1 MQLLRQEVKERP
13 TAERALRSLGEAVG
27 LSRSTIHRQLRT
39 TPVDKLAERDTQ
51 RRVEIHKVA
60 LELRTS
66 GYRPITEELH
76 RREQIINHK
85 VVLRLLRADN
95 LLCLRQR
102 PFVTTTDSAHGFPV
116 FPNLARNLVLT
127 DINQLWVADITYIRL
142 RQEFIYL
149 AALLDAYS
157 RRCIGWALARYLD
170 ARLSLSALQMA
181 LQTRSFKPGQLTH
194 HSDRGV
200 QYACQD
206 YVNTLQQNK
215 IIISMSRVGNPYDN
229 AIAERFMRTLKYE
242 EIYMNDYD
250 TFAEVLSSVEHFIE
264 RVYNRKRLHSALGYV
279 PPAEFEAALL
289 LRNQP

>member
-1 MQLLRQEVKERP
+1 MELLRQEVKERP
-13 TAERALRSLGEAVG
+13 TVERALKSLGEAVG
-27 LSRSTIHRQLRT
+27 LSRSTIARRLRSA
-39 TPVDKLAERDTQ
+39 PVASTAEKDTE

-60 LELRTS
+60 LEMRTY
-66 GYRPITEELH
+66 GYRPITAELH
-76 RREQIINHK
+76 RRQQIINHK

-95 LLCLRQR
+95 LLCLRR
-102 PFVTTTDSAHGFPV
+102 RAFVATTDSDHHFKV
-116 FPNLARNLVLT
+116 YPNLARDLVLT

-170 ARLSLSALQMA
+170 ARLPLAALQMA
-181 LQTRSFKPGQLTH
+181 LQTRSFPPGSLMH

-200 QYACQD
+200 QYASKEYVQVLQD
-206 YVNTLQQNK
+206 NK
-215 IIISMSRVGNPYDN
+215 IIISMSRIGNPYDN
-229 AIAERFMRTLKYE
+229 AKAERFMRTLKYE

-250 TFAEVLSSVEHFIE
+250 TFAEVLRSMEHFIE
-264 RVYNRKRLHSALGYV
+264 AVYNRKRLHSALGYV
-279 PPAEFEAALL
+279 PPAEFEASLP